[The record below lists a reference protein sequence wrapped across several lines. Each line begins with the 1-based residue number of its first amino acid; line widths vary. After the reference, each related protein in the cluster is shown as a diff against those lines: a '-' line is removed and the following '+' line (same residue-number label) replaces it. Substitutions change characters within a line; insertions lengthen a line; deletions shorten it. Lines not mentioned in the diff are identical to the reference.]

1 MTNKI
6 NSTITNSNRLTFKI
20 PWKCWFGNELL
31 DISFPNNWA
40 VRIINMSDAISLD
53 DSTIKQKILNPVS
66 SLRLKKLAKGKK
78 RPVII
83 IDDLS
88 RPTESYRILPILIK
102 EMLDAGIKLT
112 QIDILVSL
120 GAHRPMSRSEL
131 IKKVGEEIVNTTKIY
146 NHNPYE
152 NLKFIGKTSI
162 GTPLYLNRF
171 LTESDLKIVIGSV
184 TPHPYAGFGGGAKL
198 ILPGLAGIDT
208 IEQNHKP
215 AYSNISGKIGHVK
228 DNDRRAEIENAAE
241 MVGIDFA
248 VNTICNSKGKT
259 AGIYAGNLS
268 ASYSAAIA
276 FAQKVYSTR
285 VQYNLDVGVFNAFP
299 KDNGIIQSFNA
310 LNIWSTRDK
319 NKQVVKPGGTI
330 VICSSCPDGVGY
342 HGLSDKGMRL
352 YVMRNKHGSFKDILS
367 NRKIIIF
374 SPTLLS
380 RDIHDFLPKSVLH
393 FKKWSQVIEELNKTY
408 KSTIEVGVFPCSPL
422 QIDMNVL

>member
-1 MTNKI
+1 MKKKIFSTNASGNDLI
-6 NSTITNSNRLTFKI
+6 FKI
-20 PWKCWFGNELL
+20 PWKCWYGNELF

-40 VRIINMSDAISLD
+40 VQIINMADAISLD
-53 DSTIKQKILNPVS
+53 DATIKQKILNPVS
-66 SLRLKKLAKGKK
+66 SHRLKELAKGKN

-83 IDDLS
+83 IDDIS
-88 RPTESYRILPILIK
+88 RPTESYRILPVLLK

-112 QIDILVSL
+112 QIDLLVSL
-120 GAHRPMSRSEL
+120 GAHRPMSRVEL
-131 IKKVGEEIVNTTKIY
+131 IKKVGEEIVNTIKIY

-152 NLKFIGKTSI
+152 NLKFIGNTSN

-228 DNDRRAEIENAAE
+228 DNARRAEIENAAE

-248 VNTICNSKGKT
+248 VNTISNSKGKT
-259 AGIYAGNLS
+259 AGIYAGNLT
-268 ASYSAAIA
+268 ASYNAAVT
-276 FAQKVYSTR
+276 FAQKVYATNVR
-285 VQYNLDVGVFNAFP
+285 YNLDVGVFNAFP

-319 NKQVVKPGGTI
+319 DKQVVKPGGTI

-367 NRKIIIF
+367 DRKIIF
-374 SPTLLS
+374 FAPTLIS

-408 KSTIEVGVFPCSPL
+408 TSTIDVGVFPCGPL
-422 QIDMNVL
+422 QIDMNVI